1 MKKFKVLH
9 IFSSYTIGG
18 AEKMTVAIARDLN
31 NLSTDFESLVG
42 APKDSYIYQQSLK
55 ENLKVYDFICRGSFT
70 PTGVFRL
77 FNIIKKEK
85 IDILH
90 IHQGKLYWTGLLM
103 KLFFKKLKVVLHRR
117 QDTRHKWYARLHY
130 KFADMTLTVSK
141 MVLNNLIKYE
151 HAPEK
156 KLKVLYNGFDFETF
170 AKDTNCTDL
179 TEQYN
184 LKDKFVI
191 GTVGAIVS
199 LDAKGQKYLIEAVS
213 ELRKKYNNLAVL
225 IVGSGPG
232 KTDLENY
239 AKQFNVDDIVY
250 FAGQQS
256 NVAKYIN
263 AMDIFCL
270 LSCGTEG
277 FGNVNVEAQYL
288 AKPVITTNIGGI
300 PETVIKDKTAI
311 IIPPRNVDELI
322 VALTKLI
329 ENKDYAT
336 NMGKEG
342 KIFVEQTFTTQV
354 MINNLTKIYYGLLKN

>member
-1 MKKFKVLH
+1 MKQFKVLH

-31 NLSTDFESLVG
+31 NLSQDFESVVG
-42 APKDSYIYQQSLK
+42 APKNSYIYEQSLK
-55 ENLKVYDFICRGSFT
+55 ENLKVYDFSCRGSFT
-70 PTGVFRL
+70 PTGVLRL
-77 FNIIKKEK
+77 FNIIRKEK
-85 IDILH
+85 INIVH
-90 IHQGKLYWTGLLM
+90 VHQGKLYWTALLM
-103 KLFFKKLKVVLHRR
+103 KLFFKNLKVVLHRR
-117 QDTRHKWYARLHY
+117 QDTRHKWYAKLHY
-130 KFADMTLTVSK
+130 KLADMTLTVSK
-141 MVLNNLIKYE
+141 MVLTNLIKYE
-151 HAPEK
+151 HAPQN
-156 KLKVLYNGFDFETF
+156 KLQVLYNGFDFESF
-170 AKDTNCTDL
+170 AKDIDCKDL
-179 TEQYN
+179 VEQYN
-184 LKDKFVI
+184 LKNKIVI

-213 ELRKKYNNLAVL
+213 KLRNKYNNLAVL

-232 KTDLENY
+232 KKDLEDY
-239 AKQFNVDDIVY
+239 AKKFSVDDIVY
-250 FAGQQS
+250 FVGQQS
-256 NVAKYIN
+256 NVAKYVN

-270 LSCGTEG
+270 LSCDTEG

-329 ENKDYAT
+329 DNKAFAT

-342 KIFVEQTFTTQV
+342 KLFVEETFTKKTMV
-354 MINNLTKIYYGLLKN
+354 ENLTKIYNGLLQN